1 MPPNQRFQH
10 LPLLLR
16 YQGNAILP
24 RGGKTADQTNINK
37 TNYVA
42 HADSLRGSAS
52 SASGSWQARRTAR
65 EQDNLPDLGKGI
77 PLLLQVD
84 PGLDL
89 DDLRKHFGFEIVSE
103 QEDGYVIVASEDMD
117 LTNLVDMINK
127 YAGGVPHGSATIAK
141 IHRLFDDPGHD
152 ERLKRILSESLYR
165 TWPTIR
171 DEDRYIVDVSVECLG
186 PQEIP
191 KPPERG
197 KRDTDASWAIKQA
210 NWAKARV
217 DAYMAWDDIKDERET
232 NIRQTVGFYEGSV
245 ISSVDGAEIESG
257 SVPDSFS
264 VRIELPGKG
273 LRDLVLNSPYIFEVL
288 EPEDIEL
295 PQRGPKSEEIPFP
308 DMTPLPP
315 DADAPTVCVIDSGI
329 QEEHILLEPAID
341 KENSYCFLPGR
352 SHSDIADYVR
362 PGGHGTRVAGAV
374 LYKETVI
381 RSGETPL
388 EFWIQ
393 NARILDDDCRLPVEL
408 FPPAAIREVVE
419 RFHLGPRGT
428 RIFNH
433 SINVAAPCRTRHM
446 SAWAAEMDA
455 LCEKYDV
462 LIVQSSGNLPCSNPA
477 PSCGLREHLEAD
489 RPYPGYLSEL
499 SCRIANPAQ
508 SLQALTVGSVAYGVF
523 EDEEWRSFA
532 SETGHPSAFSRSG
545 FGIWGVIKPEVVE
558 FGGDNLCTSNRPPD
572 VDSPT
577 VGRECYPELV
587 RSTMYPP
594 GPAADRDQVGTSYA
608 APKVAHIAAKIQE
621 ILPDESCLLYRA
633 LIVQSARWPE
643 WACKDENALNRLNT
657 LRWIGYGVPEL
668 ERATS
673 NTPHRTTLITS
684 RDRDGENELRIKAR
698 ECHVFQVPIP
708 SSMRRQADEFDI
720 LIEVTLSYAAQ
731 PRRTR
736 RNLRRY
742 LSTWVDWKSSK
753 LGESIDSFKLRAL
766 KDEDDGGN
774 HARGT
779 PIPWM
784 LDANP
789 QWGTIRDI
797 KRNAG
802 TVQKDWAVVKSSQLP
817 ESFCIAVVGHPG
829 WSQDP
834 DSSAKYALAVSFE
847 VVGREIE
854 IYDDFRVAVD
864 ELQAEIEAE
873 VELEMEEEVS
883 V

>member
-16 YQGNAILP
+16 YQGGAIL
-24 RGGKTADQTNINK
+24 RGGGRTADQTNINRA
-37 TNYVA
+37 NFVA

-52 SASGSWQARRTAR
+52 SASGSWQARQTAR

-77 PLLLQVD
+77 PVLLQVD

-103 QEDGYVIVASEDMD
+103 QEDGYVIVASEDLD
-117 LTNLVDMINK
+117 LTALVDMINK
-127 YAGGVPHGSATIAK
+127 YAGGVPRGSATIAK
-141 IHRLFDDPGHD
+141 IHRLFDDPDQD
-152 ERLKRILSESLYR
+152 ERLKRILSESLYQA
-165 TWPTIR
+165 WPTIR
-171 DEDRYIVDVSVECLG
+171 DVDKYIVDVGIECLG

-191 KPPERG
+191 ERPKRG
-197 KRDTDASWAIKQA
+197 KRDTDADWARKDNEWTTARIEAYEAWDAIKL
-210 NWAKARV
+210 
-217 DAYMAWDDIKDERET
+217 DRENELDRFKT
-232 NIRQTVGFYEGSV
+232 FYHGRIITVIDGE
-245 ISSVDGAEIESG
+245 SVDSG
-257 SVPDSFS
+257 RLPDSFT

-273 LRDLVLNSPYIFEVL
+273 LRDLVLNYPYIFEVI

-295 PQRGPKSEEIPFP
+295 PQRVPKPEEMPLP

-315 DADAPTVCVIDSGI
+315 DEGAPAVCVIDSGI
-329 QEEHILLEPAID
+329 QEAHILLEPAID
-341 KENSYCFLPGR
+341 KESSHCFLPGR
-352 SHSDIADYVR
+352 LHSDIADYVR

-374 LYKETVI
+374 LYKETVV
-381 RSGETPL
+381 RSGEIPL

-419 RFHLGPRGT
+419 RFHLGPKGT

-462 LIVQSSGNLPCSNPA
+462 LIVQSSGNLFCSNPA
-477 PSCGLREHLEAD
+477 PFCGLKEHLEAD
-489 RPYPGYLSEL
+489 RPYPGYLSEP
-499 SCRIANPAQ
+499 SCRVANPAQ
-508 SLQALTVGSVAYGVF
+508 SLQALTVGSVAYGAF

-532 SETGHPSAFSRSG
+532 SEAGHPSAFSRSG
-545 FGIWGVIKPEVVE
+545 FGIWDVIKPEVVE

-608 APKVAHIAAKIQE
+608 APKVSHIAAKIQE
-621 ILPDESCLLYRA
+621 TLPDESCLLYRA

-643 WACKDENALNRLNT
+643 WALTDENASNGLNT
-657 LRWIGYGVPEL
+657 LRWIGYGVPDL

-673 NTPHRTTLITS
+673 NSPHRTTLIAS
-684 RDRDGENELRIKAR
+684 RDRGGENELRIKAR

-708 SSMRRQADEFDI
+708 PSMRGQADEFDI

-753 LGESIDSFKLRAL
+753 LGESMDSFKLRAL
-766 KDEDDGGN
+766 KDEDDGGI

-789 QWGTIRDI
+789 QWGSIRDI

-829 WSQDP
+829 WSKDP

-873 VELEMEEEVS
+873 VEAEVEEEVN